1 MSETPTF
8 VDLLDPKND
17 YVFFRVFS
25 EEPALLVDLINVVRR
40 DEPPIVEVSLLNP
53 RLTPAR
59 LSGKQLVLDLK
70 AVDEHRQHYN
80 IEMQVRRFAAWS
92 ARGILY
98 LARLLSEQLDAG
110 EGYRRLKPVIGI
122 HLLDFTLFEAPEQAE
137 QALWCFEMRDR
148 VRPEVRLGRELQL
161 NIVELR
167 KADRLGQLP
176 ERLSAWIAYFE
187 HWREDSTMSTH
198 PYPPVQR
205 AIEKLRALSADEEAR
220 YWAEAREKALSD
232 EATLLL
238 EAWEE
243 GRVEA
248 RQETARN
255 LLRLG
260 VLTDEQIA
268 RVTELTVAEIE
279 ALRAAAP
286 H

>member
-1 MSETPTF
+1 M
-8 VDLLDPKND
+8 
-17 YVFFRVFS
+17 
-25 EEPALLVDLINVVRR
+25 
-40 DEPPIVEVSLLNP
+40 
-53 RLTPAR
+53 
-59 LSGKQLVLDLK
+59 
-70 AVDEHRQHYN
+70 
-80 IEMQVRRFAAWS
+80 
-92 ARGILY
+92 
-98 LARLLSEQLDAG
+98 
-110 EGYRRLKPVIGI
+110 
-122 HLLDFTLFEAPEQAE
+122 
-137 QALWCFEMRDR
+137 
-148 VRPEVRLGRELQL
+148 
-161 NIVELR
+161 
-167 KADRLGQLP
+167 
-176 ERLSAWIAYFE
+176 
-187 HWREDSTMSTH
+187 
-198 PYPPVQR
+198 QR
-205 AIEKLRALSADEEAR
+205 AIENLRALSADEEAR

>member
-1 MSETPTF
+1 
-8 VDLLDPKND
+8 
-17 YVFFRVFS
+17 
-25 EEPALLVDLINVVRR
+25 
-40 DEPPIVEVSLLNP
+40 
-53 RLTPAR
+53 
-59 LSGKQLVLDLK
+59 
-70 AVDEHRQHYN
+70 
-80 IEMQVRRFAAWS
+80 
-92 ARGILY
+92 
-98 LARLLSEQLDAG
+98 
-110 EGYRRLKPVIGI
+110 
-122 HLLDFTLFEAPEQAE
+122 
-137 QALWCFEMRDR
+137 
-148 VRPEVRLGRELQL
+148 
-161 NIVELR
+161 
-167 KADRLGQLP
+167 
-176 ERLSAWIAYFE
+176 
-187 HWREDSTMSTH
+187 MSTH